1 MIFSLPTLV
10 VLVSLY
16 FVGGIEGENGKRER
30 KGGVAF
36 FLRSVFSCVGLYH

>member
-30 KGGVAF
+30 KGGGLLSSYVVF
-36 FLRSVFSCVGLYH
+36 FLV